1 MSGRNFRRLS
11 VRYEEDGV
19 EGLRDRRVGKLSPR
33 RAPTRELERMA
44 LSERSSDFT
53 VKHFHEQLVK
63 RHDCKLCYT
72 VTKASL
78 QAAGLVA
85 KAKRRGAHRKKR
97 ERRPLP
103 GMLLFQ
109 DGSTQD
115 VADPGRP
122 RALPA
127 RHHPHPVLFAA
138 GVRAPGA
145 GVRDAAEA
153 ATAGAAP
160 GPHQDSW

>member
-1 MSGRNFRRLS
+1 
-11 VRYEEDGV
+11 
-19 EGLRDRRVGKLSPR
+19 
-33 RAPTRELERMA
+33 MA

-53 VKHFHEQLVK
+53 VKHFHERLVK
-63 RHDCKLCYT
+63 RHDYKLCYT

-115 VADPGRP
+115 AADPGRP

-160 GPHQDSW
+160 GPHQDPW